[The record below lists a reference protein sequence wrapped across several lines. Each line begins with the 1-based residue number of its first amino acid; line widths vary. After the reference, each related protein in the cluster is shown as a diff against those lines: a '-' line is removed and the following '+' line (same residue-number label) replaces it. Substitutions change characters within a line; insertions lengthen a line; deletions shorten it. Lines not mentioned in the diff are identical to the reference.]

1 MSKLYVGNL
10 PSDCN
15 ESALRQ
21 LFQEHSLACTTILVK
36 RGGYAFVDCA
46 DQSTADRAIDKLNG
60 YTYLGSSLV
69 VEPSVASA
77 AKKRITPS
85 SLAKIMT
92 GGSQKRQQYPS
103 TWHPYTCGRSQKRG
117 RVLPFLYL
125 DEQRDP
131 VTESTLGEPIIPTGS
146 RMFGRFS
153 QTLSATV
160 FIVNMSLDKFAEGG
174 MLQKEMER
182 LEIEEKNGDSP
193 R

>member
-77 AKKRITPS
+77 AKKRTVSTYVDDNEAPRAMIPS
-85 SLAKIMT
+85 SIRYHKAVGTFVYHK
-92 GGSQKRQQYPS
+92 S
-103 TWHPYTCGRSQKRG
+103 
-117 RVLPFLYL
+117 
-125 DEQRDP
+125 
-131 VTESTLGEPIIPTGS
+131 
-146 RMFGRFS
+146 
-153 QTLSATV
+153 
-160 FIVNMSLDKFAEGG
+160 
-174 MLQKEMER
+174 
-182 LEIEEKNGDSP
+182 
-193 R
+193 